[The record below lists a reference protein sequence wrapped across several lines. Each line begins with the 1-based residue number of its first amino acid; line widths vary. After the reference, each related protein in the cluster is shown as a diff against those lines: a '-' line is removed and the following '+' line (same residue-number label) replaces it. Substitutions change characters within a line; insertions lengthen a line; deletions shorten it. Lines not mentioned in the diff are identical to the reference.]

1 MTLGFLKMIIYISV
15 MGLAALRIMDYLI
28 FADYFFSLQI
38 LKLSLILK
46 SYTEIAKGYFQF
58 DYFYY

>member
-1 MTLGFLKMIIYISV
+1 MIVYISAK
-15 MGLAALRIMDYLI
+15 GLAALRIMDYLV

-46 SYTEIAKGYFQF
+46 SCTEIAKGYFQF
-58 DYFYY
+58 NYFYY